1 MGALYSAKVH
11 AIFSRQSRL
20 QIYVFKDNQT
30 SQNFDE
36 EDSLPRQL
44 NIIHSNDE
52 LLTQINSTAMSL

>member
-30 SQNFDE
+30 SQNFGE
-36 EDSLPRQL
+36 ENSLSKLQ
-44 NIIHSNDE
+44 NIIHASDE
-52 LLTQINSTAMSL
+52 LLTQISSTAVSL